1 MSPEVP
7 VKKESLP
14 TDIRALLIT
23 EWRTRGDQDWQ
34 ERFEKAF
41 DKFGDLFIVD
51 LDHATE
57 IVDVENKKFE
67 VVFVACQGEEPKET
81 LYPSLRRNYPNAL
94 IIAIPSM
101 IPESDEV
108 REYLT
113 KQSKTVPYADDLW
126 RLSYDSKVLSNYL
139 TETSLIILN
148 LRKVKKI

>member
-1 MSPEVP
+1 
-7 VKKESLP
+7 
-14 TDIRALLIT
+14 
-23 EWRTRGDQDWQ
+23 
-34 ERFEKAF
+34 
-41 DKFGDLFIVD
+41 
-51 LDHATE
+51 
-57 IVDVENKKFE
+57 
-67 VVFVACQGEEPKET
+67 
-81 LYPSLRRNYPNAL
+81 
-94 IIAIPSM
+94 M